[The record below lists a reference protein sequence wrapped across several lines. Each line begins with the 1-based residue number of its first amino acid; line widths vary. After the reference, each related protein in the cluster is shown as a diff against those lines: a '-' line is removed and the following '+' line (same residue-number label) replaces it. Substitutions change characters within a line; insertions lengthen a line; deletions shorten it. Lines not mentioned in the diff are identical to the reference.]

1 MTEKQQKLLDKDGR
15 TTEGPAAPPPP
26 ATLSLFWQ
34 EKKMRRFAV
43 VQELS
48 RCLLV
53 PSSREKTMKH
63 ET

>member
-15 TTEGPAAPPPP
+15 TTEGPAAPP
-26 ATLSLFWQ
+26 TLSLFCQ
-34 EKKMRRFAV
+34 EKKMYRFAV
-43 VQELS
+43 GQELS
-48 RCLLV
+48 GCLLV